1 MPISPLQTLDII
13 EVMEGFIDKMRP
25 PEHIRHQVDL
35 SYNIKD
41 QSIFVVE
48 IRPNWKN
55 PELKMESPIA
65 KTTFVKAKNQWKV
78 FWMRGSGNWE
88 AYKPQATVNSLPEF
102 LNLLVEDKYHC
113 FWG

>member
-1 MPISPLQTLDII
+1 
-13 EVMEGFIDKMRP
+13 
-25 PEHIRHQVDL
+25 
-35 SYNIKD
+35 
-41 QSIFVVE
+41 
-48 IRPNWKN
+48 
-55 PELKMESPIA
+55 MESPIA